1 MQVSEVVVVVVE
13 AVVID
18 SRGSEA
24 RGSEQS
30 CRSQGR
36 AAGRLGNW
44 WAERWRR
51 RFKAPATKQG
61 GDRVGEDGGVE
72 EVRSSRRRV

>member
-1 MQVSEVVVVVVE
+1 MQVSEVVVVVVVE

-18 SRGSEA
+18 SRGCEA
-24 RGSEQS
+24 RGSEQQS

-51 RFKAPATKQG
+51 RVKARVTREG
-61 GDRVGEDGGVE
+61 GDGAGERMVASK
-72 EVRSSRRRV
+72 R

>member
-1 MQVSEVVVVVVE
+1 MQASEVDVMVVK

-18 SRGSEA
+18 SRGCEA
-24 RGSEQS
+24 RGSEQQA

-51 RFKAPATKQG
+51 RVKAQVTRQG
-61 GDRVGEDGGVE
+61 GYRGRERMVASK
-72 EVRSSRRRV
+72 R